1 MAKKHYHSTGARALT
16 YTALLGP
23 FALLFALFQLAPV
36 LWVVINS
43 FVYDG
48 EFSLDNYREILDSAF
63 TLQSFYNS
71 LWLSLISSV
80 IGLFIALLLVNSLRR
95 VDCRLRRAVIAF
107 INMSSNFSGVPL
119 AFAFIIIL
127 GVNGSVTLLLRSLG
141 IIEEFD
147 LYSKWGLLAIYTYF
161 QIPLAVLLLYPA
173 FDALKDEWQEAAE
186 LLGATTLQY
195 VCKVALPIL
204 TPAIIGTFVILIAN
218 AMGAYA
224 SVYALTSGNY
234 NVITIRIAALVSGDI
249 FLEPNLAAAISVIL
263 MLIMAVIVMINYT
276 LLNRSRYARKQ

>member
-1 MAKKHYHSTGARALT
+1 MPKKSYHRRSAKALT

-36 LWVVINS
+36 LWVAVNS
-43 FVYDG
+43 FIYDG
-48 EFSLDNYREILDSAF
+48 EFTLDNYRAILDSAF

-80 IGLFIALLLVNSLRR
+80 IGLVIALLLVNSLRR

-127 GVNGSVTLLLRSLG
+127 GVNGSVTLLLRAAGLV
-141 IIEEFD
+141 EEFD

-173 FDALKDEWQEAAE
+173 FDALKDEWQEAAQ
-186 LLGATTLQY
+186 LLGASMLQY
-195 VCKVALPIL
+195 VRKVALPIL

-249 FLEPNLAAAISVIL
+249 FLEPNLAAAISVVR
-263 MLIMAVIVMINYT
+263 MLIMAAIVMINYT

>member
-1 MAKKHYHSTGARALT
+1 MAKKHYHKRGAKALT

-23 FALLFALFQLAPV
+23 FAVLFGLFQLAPV
-36 LWVVINS
+36 LWVAINS
-43 FVYDG
+43 FLYEG
-48 EFSLDNYREILDSAF
+48 EFTLDNYRSIFDSAF

-80 IGLFIALLLVNSLRR
+80 IGLVIALLLVNSLRK

-127 GVNGSVTLLLRSLG
+127 GVNGSVTLLLRSTGLV
-141 IIEEFD
+141 EEFD

-173 FDALKDEWQEAAE
+173 FDTLKDELQEAAQ

-195 VCKVALPIL
+195 IRKVALPLL

-249 FLEPNLAAAISVIL
+249 FLEPNLAAAISVLL